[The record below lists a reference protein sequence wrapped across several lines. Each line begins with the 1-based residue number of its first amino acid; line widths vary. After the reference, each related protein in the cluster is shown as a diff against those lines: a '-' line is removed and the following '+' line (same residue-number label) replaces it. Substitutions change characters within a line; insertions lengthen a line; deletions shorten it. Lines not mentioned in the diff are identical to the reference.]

1 MFIAKLLTAVI
12 AGRAIVS
19 GVRGGQPAAPRRAE
33 PSPTTRSGAGTA
45 PARAGAGATAA
56 GAGVAAARSEA
67 SSSATRE
74 DAAEGDAIPA
84 QQAGEA
90 GPDSP
95 LELQSA
101 DWKATLKRT
110 LAEIKADRVTLVA
123 AGMAYYFFLAIFPAL
138 IAFIGILGLVQADSS
153 GIISSIRSSLPGGAG
168 EVLTEAVANADN
180 PSQGGSLVAALFGI
194 ALALWS
200 ATAGMV
206 ALQAGLNVAY
216 DEPKDRKFIG
226 KRLVGFGLL
235 IATALLGAAPS
246 PFFTFGEGFIFSLI
260 GWVLTAAAIIVL
272 FSIFYYFGPNRDT
285 PTWQWV
291 TAGGVVGA
299 LLWILAWLG
308 FGFYASNFASYG
320 KTYGPL
326 AGVIVLIFWL
336 YLSSIAV
343 LVGGELNAELER
355 SAARKSTGS

>member
-12 AGRAIVS
+12 AGRTIAANL
-19 GVRGGQPAAPRRAE
+19 RGEKVAP
-33 PSPTTRSGAGTA
+33 PSGATRA
-45 PARAGAGATAA
+45 ATSSSRTSPHAGAKRAA
-56 GAGVAAARSEA
+56 VAEKD
-67 SSSATRE
+67 SSSSQE
-74 DAAEGDAIPA
+74 DAIPA

-95 LELQSA
+95 LELQSD
-101 DWKATLKRT
+101 DWRATLKRT

-138 IAFIGILGLVQADSS
+138 IAFIGILGLIQADSS
-153 GIISSIRSSLPGGAG
+153 GIIDSIRSSMPGGAG

-180 PSQGGSLVAALFGI
+180 PSQGGSLVAALTGI

-216 DEPKDRKFIG
+216 DEPKDRKFIA
-226 KRLVGFGLL
+226 KRAVGFGLL
-235 IATALLGAAPS
+235 LATALLGTAPS
-246 PFFTFGEGFIFSLI
+246 PFFTFGEGWFFSVL
-260 GWVLTAAAIIVL
+260 GWILTAAAVTAL
-272 FSIFYYFGPNRDT
+272 FSIFYYFGPNRET

-291 TAGGVVGA
+291 TTGGLVGA
-299 LLWILAWLG
+299 LLWIIAWVG
-308 FGFYASNFASYG
+308 FGFYASNFSSYG
-320 KTYGPL
+320 ETYGPL

-343 LVGGELNAELER
+343 LIGGELNAELER
-355 SAARKSTGS
+355 SAARKSQRA